1 MSVIA
6 IPKSLREKLGDEATE
21 DLVKIINEADL
32 SSRKDL
38 VTKADLEAAKS
49 ELLKWSFI
57 FWVSQIGILIAAL
70 KFFVK

>member
-49 ELLKWSFI
+49 ELLKRSFI